1 MQRFDLPGR
10 VDPEEPESRL
20 PHFRRFV
27 ETLEARL
34 PQP

>member
-10 VDPEEPESRL
+10 VEPESRL